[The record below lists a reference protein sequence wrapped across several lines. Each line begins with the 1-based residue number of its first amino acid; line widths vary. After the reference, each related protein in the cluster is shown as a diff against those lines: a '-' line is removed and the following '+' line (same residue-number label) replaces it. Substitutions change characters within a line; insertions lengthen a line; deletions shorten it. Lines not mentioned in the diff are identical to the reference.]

1 MTPYITKLLTQ
12 KHFFI
17 NFFFVIY
24 IMEHPTSN
32 NNIKAIKDIRK
43 LFNEPRSNLFNN
55 EAKSIRRKLYKK
67 KQLVGFLK
75 KKSKMVL

>member
-55 EAKSIRRKLYKK
+55 ETKSIRRKLYKK
-67 KQLVGFLK
+67 
-75 KKSKMVL
+75 SN

>member
-1 MTPYITKLLTQ
+1 
-12 KHFFI
+12 
-17 NFFFVIY
+17 
-24 IMEHPTSN
+24 MEHPTSN

-55 EAKSIRRKLYKK
+55 EAKRIRRKLYKK